1 MVLGGEVRDVWSI
14 KPARLTPS
22 WGWRRSWSLAERRWS
37 LAERSWSLAERS
49 FPQREPIANGQSG
62 GERAAGASRGREH
75 PRRLLQRAERSTKA
89 NCLSEIQ
96 LLPSRRA
103 A

>member
-1 MVLGGEVRDVWSI
+1 MRDVWSI

-22 WGWRRSWSLAERRWS
+22 WGCRRRWS

-49 FPQREPIANGQSG
+49 FPQREPIANGQSR

-75 PRRLLQRAERSTKA
+75 PRRLLQHAERSTKA
-89 NCLSEIQ
+89 NCLSKIQ
-96 LLPSRRA
+96 ALPSRRA